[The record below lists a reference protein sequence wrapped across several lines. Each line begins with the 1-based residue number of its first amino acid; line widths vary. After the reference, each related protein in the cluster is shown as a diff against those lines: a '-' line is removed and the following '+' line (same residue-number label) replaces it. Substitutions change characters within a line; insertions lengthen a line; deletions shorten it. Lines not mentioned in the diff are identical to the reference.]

1 MQPAYMQVE
10 RDRHSHEGNAGDEE
24 GNGSVQV
31 LLMVAFAAPCDD
43 SHHNG
48 RADIEDG

>member
-1 MQPAYMQVE
+1 MQVE

-31 LLMVAFAAPCDD
+31 LLMVALAAPCDD